1 MAPSTHT
8 RRTSDSTDLLA
19 PVLEITPEC
28 GFPAKVGQV
37 IEERLERYA
46 ELVVR
51 FAANVGEGQLVIVN
65 GALEHAP
72 LVRAVTRAAYLAGA
86 RWVGAD
92 YQDAHV
98 RRALIELAPE
108 DSLSWTPPWS
118 LTRVESLVK
127 EDGSVITLYG
137 DPEPDLLAD
146 LDGAR
151 VGRARPRELARAM
164 QEVQEKHLASWTI
177 VPGPTPGWARQ
188 VFGEPD
194 QERLWEA
201 VEKVMRLTDPDPVG
215 AWRRRL
221 EQLSGVAARLNE
233 HRFDAV
239 RFRGPG
245 TDLTVGLLPSSSWG
259 TAEYDTVR
267 GRRNVVNLPTEE
279 VFTCPDR
286 RRTEGVVRSTR
297 PLSVG
302 GRTIEGL
309 ELRFREGR
317 VVEVKASSGAD
328 VVEAQ
333 MATDEGAS
341 RLGEVALVDG
351 SSGVG
356 QLRTTFFNTLL
367 DENAT
372 CHLAYG
378 FGFASSVRDERD
390 RSGGVNSSLVHT
402 DFMVGGPEVDVD
414 GLELGG
420 RAIPI
425 LREDV
430 FQV

>member
-1 MAPSTHT
+1 
-8 RRTSDSTDLLA
+8 
-19 PVLEITPEC
+19 
-28 GFPAKVGQV
+28 
-37 IEERLERYA
+37 
-46 ELVVR
+46 
-51 FAANVGEGQLVIVN
+51 
-65 GALEHAP
+65 
-72 LVRAVTRAAYLAGA
+72 
-86 RWVGAD
+86 
-92 YQDAHV
+92 
-98 RRALIELAPE
+98 
-108 DSLSWTPPWS
+108 
-118 LTRVESLVK
+118 
-127 EDGSVITLYG
+127 
-137 DPEPDLLAD
+137 
-146 LDGAR
+146 
-151 VGRARPRELARAM
+151 
-164 QEVQEKHLASWTI
+164 
-177 VPGPTPGWARQ
+177 
-188 VFGEPD
+188 
-194 QERLWEA
+194 
-201 VEKVMRLTDPDPVG
+201 
-215 AWRRRL
+215 
-221 EQLSGVAARLNE
+221 
-233 HRFDAV
+233 
-239 RFRGPG
+239 
-245 TDLTVGLLPSSSWG
+245 
-259 TAEYDTVR
+259 
-267 GRRNVVNLPTEE
+267 
-279 VFTCPDR
+279 
-286 RRTEGVVRSTR
+286 
-297 PLSVG
+297 
-302 GRTIEGL
+302 
-309 ELRFREGR
+309 

>member
-1 MAPSTHT
+1 
-8 RRTSDSTDLLA
+8 
-19 PVLEITPEC
+19 
-28 GFPAKVGQV
+28 
-37 IEERLERYA
+37 
-46 ELVVR
+46 
-51 FAANVGEGQLVIVN
+51 
-65 GALEHAP
+65 
-72 LVRAVTRAAYLAGA
+72 
-86 RWVGAD
+86 
-92 YQDAHV
+92 
-98 RRALIELAPE
+98 
-108 DSLSWTPPWS
+108 
-118 LTRVESLVK
+118 
-127 EDGSVITLYG
+127 
-137 DPEPDLLAD
+137 
-146 LDGAR
+146 
-151 VGRARPRELARAM
+151 
-164 QEVQEKHLASWTI
+164 
-177 VPGPTPGWARQ
+177 
-188 VFGEPD
+188 
-194 QERLWEA
+194 
-201 VEKVMRLTDPDPVG
+201 
-215 AWRRRL
+215 
-221 EQLSGVAARLNE
+221 VAARLNE

-239 RFRGPG
+239 RFRGLG

-279 VFTCPDR
+279 VFTCPDH

-302 GRTIEGL
+302 GRTIEHL

-356 QLRTTFFNTLL
+356 RLRTTFFNTLL

-390 RSGGVNSSLVHT
+390 RPDGVNSSLVHT
-402 DFMVGGPEVDVD
+402 DFMVGGPEVEVD
-414 GLELGG
+414 GLDLGG
-420 RAIPI
+420 RASPI
-425 LREDV
+425 LRDDV